1 MRAVLVTTLLPIAAA
16 VAGPA
21 LAEPVVTSVAPQRVA
36 LTVYRAAYG
45 RGAIDLRW
53 LGGFAQVT
61 ETRRIALPRGR
72 ATLRFEGVADGIV
85 PASAVIDGLPGGVV
99 EKNRDLRLL
108 SPAALVD
115 GTLGRQVTLTRTD
128 RATGRTSSE
137 SATIVAGPHPGV
149 VLRTTTGIE
158 TLRCSGLPE
167 RLSFAG
173 VPAGLSSKPVLSVT
187 TISPTARTVTVRLSY
202 IASDFDWRAAYVA
215 TLAPDGRT
223 LDLFAWLTLAN
234 GNAGAF
240 AHADVAAV
248 AGTLNRV
255 YTPQLRAAVGALSLR
270 CYPLGTTTS
279 DLAAMAS
286 AEIIVTGARVMRDMA

>member
-1 MRAVLVTTLLPIAAA
+1 MLAALLRAVLVTTLLPIAAA

-21 LAEPVVTSVAPQRVA
+21 LAEPVVTSAAPQRVA

-99 EKNRDLRLL
+99 EKSRDLRLL

-128 RATGRTSSE
+128 APPAAPAAKARRSSPARTPAWCCVPPRGS
-137 SATIVAGPHPGV
+137 
-149 VLRTTTGIE
+149 R
-158 TLRCSGLPE
+158 RC
-167 RLSFAG
+167 A
-173 VPAGLSSKPVLSVT
+173 VPACPNGCR
-187 TISPTARTVTVRLSY
+187 SPARPP
-202 IASDFDWRAAYVA
+202 AC
-215 TLAPDGRT
+215 P
-223 LDLFAWLTLAN
+223 AN
-234 GNAGAF
+234 
-240 AHADVAAV
+240 
-248 AGTLNRV
+248 
-255 YTPQLRAAVGALSLR
+255 R
-270 CYPLGTTTS
+270 C
-279 DLAAMAS
+279 
-286 AEIIVTGARVMRDMA
+286 